1 MKGKADFKGDKL
13 NGLYEEF
20 YENGQLKYQDGKQDG
35 LWESFDKEGN
45 LTRTGVLRN
54 GVLQE

>member
-1 MKGKADFKGDKL
+1 MDDKL

-20 YENGQLKYQDGKQDG
+20 YENGQLKETGNYQDGKQDG